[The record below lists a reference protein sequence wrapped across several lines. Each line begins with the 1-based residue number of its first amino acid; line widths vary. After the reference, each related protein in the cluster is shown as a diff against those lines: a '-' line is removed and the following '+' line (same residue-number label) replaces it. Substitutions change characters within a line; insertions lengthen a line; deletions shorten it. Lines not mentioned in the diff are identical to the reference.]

1 MAGIAR
7 RYKCLAL
14 CMLVAVM
21 LLAAGSRAAQ
31 PLDRVA
37 AQLAAAG
44 GTRRMTDYAMH
55 IVCASDATVYST
67 AAALVD
73 IYATYALE
81 AATVLA
87 NFYSSTSGFQGS
99 YISMFTHYMLLAPI
113 RMIPFFNGPGA
124 AGPAD

>member
-1 MAGIAR
+1 M
-7 RYKCLAL
+7 LA
-14 CMLVAVM
+14 AVM
-21 LLAAGSRAAQ
+21 LLAADSRAAQ

-44 GTRRMTDYAMH
+44 GTRRITDYAMH
-55 IVCASDATVYST
+55 IACASDATVYST

-81 AATVLA
+81 AATVLG

-113 RMIPFFNGPGA
+113 QMIPFFNGPGA